1 MIKSMLD
8 ICTNKKDDLDDASI
22 VLLHKKAVSENTF
35 LRKIYEDY
43 YKEFKILTNNVPN
56 GLKVEIGSGGGFI
69 KEIIPEVITSDIVP
83 SEGIDMVFPATKIPF
98 SDKTV
103 SAFFLQNVLHHI
115 GEPIEFFNEM
125 NRCLV
130 EHGKIVLIEP
140 YNSFWGRFIRII
152 TYGLHKESFN
162 INSGWKTCNNN
173 RMTGANW
180 ALPWLIFFK
189 DRKIF
194 ESKFPNL
201 KINKLFPHSPFRYIF
216 SGGVSAGQLIPPFTY
231 NIVKRVENSFPS
243 LSKHLGMFFTVELE
257 KYL

>member
-43 YKEFKILTNNVPN
+43 YKEFEVLTKKVPN

-69 KEIIPEVITSDIVP
+69 KKIMPDVITSDVV
-83 SEGIDMVFPATKIPF
+83 SVEGIDMVFPATKMPF
-98 SDKTV
+98 SDKSV
-103 SAFFLQNVLHHI
+103 SAFFVQNALHHI
-115 GEPIEFFNEM
+115 NEPIEFFNEI

-140 YNSFWGRFIRII
+140 YNSFWGRFIRMI
-152 TYGLHKESFN
+152 TYGLHKEGFD
-162 INSGWKTCNNN
+162 IKSGWKTCNNN

-194 ESKFPNL
+194 ETKFPNL
-201 KINKLFPHSPFRYIF
+201 KIKKLFSHSSFCYIF
-216 SGGVSAGQLIPPFTY
+216 SGGVSTGQLLPSSAY
-231 NIVKRVENSFPS
+231 DVVKKFENLFPS
-243 LSKHLGMFFTVELE
+243 LNKYMGMFFTVELE
-257 KYL
+257 KCL